1 MKTNVFVC
9 AACAALVLIDIV
21 SSLPV
26 QADTDACALLT
37 AAQISSAV
45 GFRVGTGTHVTP
57 TFVKTCTW
65 TGTTSTVVQFVTLN
79 IQTASFFDGAKKQA
93 SMLTGA
99 GVAVKS
105 AGIGDDSYFSVM
117 GTQVAL
123 WVKKGNGSFKVA
135 VYKQIPVDQKEAME
149 LVLAKQAAPKL

>member
-1 MKTNVFVC
+1 MKTIVLVGIACTALALFNVTP
-9 AACAALVLIDIV
+9 
-21 SSLPV
+21 SLSA

-37 AAQISSAV
+37 AAQVSAAV
-45 GFRVGTGTHVTP
+45 GFQVGNGTHVTP

-93 SMLTGA
+93 SMMTGS
-99 GVAVKS
+99 GVTVKS
-105 AGIGDDSYFSVM
+105 AGIGDDSYFSVL

-123 WVKKGNGSFKVA
+123 WVKKGNGSFKVT

-149 LVLAKQAAPKL
+149 LTLGKQVASKL